1 MNKLRVIDGGLFTTV
16 QDYGRPGFRKYGVP
30 VSGVMDMK
38 SFDLANKLVGN
49 QKGGPLLECTLRGGK
64 YRFENRS
71 LIAITGALMNAKING
86 GEVSQNCSLVVKP
99 GDELELGFASRGCRT
114 YLALKGNLVLPKIMD
129 SFSTYTLG
137 KFGGVQGR
145 ILKTGDELEWDQPK
159 EKLNPRE
166 ASKEEIPYFSSKV
179 TVRIIKGPEWEWL
192 SGAVQQEF
200 LDVKYQVSSQSNR
213 MGIRL
218 EGNSIESPESQMISS
233 PVIPGII
240 QLPPNGNPIILM
252 QDGQTIGGYPR
263 IAKVLDEDLWRLG
276 QVKAGDTLS
285 FVFC

>member
-1 MNKLRVIDGGLFTTV
+1 MNRLIVIDGGLFTTV

-30 VSGVMDMK
+30 VSGVMDRN
-38 SFDLANKLVGN
+38 SFDLANRLVGN
-49 QKGGPLLECTLRGGK
+49 PKGTPVLECTLKGGK
-64 YRFENRS
+64 YSFETRS
-71 LIAITGALMNAKING
+71 LIAITGASMTPRING
-86 GEVSQNCSLVVKP
+86 DEVFQNCSLIVNP

-114 YLALKGNLVLPKIMD
+114 YLALKGNLNLPKIMD

-137 KFGGVQGR
+137 KFGGFAGR
-145 ILKTGDELEWDQPK
+145 VLKTEDELEWNQP
-159 EKLNPRE
+159 EEELNPRE

-179 TVRIIKGPEWEWL
+179 TVRIMKGPEWDWL
-192 SGAVQQEF
+192 SVTVQQEF

-218 EGNSIESPESQMISS
+218 EGSSLESPERQMISS
-233 PVIPGII
+233 PVVPGII

-285 FVFC
+285 FIFS